1 MHCCLVALLG
11 VLFVFC
17 VAFTITSAA
26 MGGLYSFLVVLLRA
40 VSLIPALVYASKVYL
55 EKYLIITNK

>member
-1 MHCCLVALLG
+1 
-11 VLFVFC
+11 
-17 VAFTITSAA
+17 

-40 VSLIPALVYASKVYL
+40 VSLISALVYASKVYL